1 MKHSFFKKVIELV
14 FFEQKQVLVI
24 DKIKITFQGKP
35 EIICEQVGSQQREI
49 SRGQYEGFQEGGSMQ
64 GPEVNSL
71 RRKDWVVQ

>member
-35 EIICEQVGSQQREI
+35 EVIREQVGSHRE
-49 SRGQYEGFQEGGSMQ
+49 RYLEDNMKDFKTE
-64 GPEVNSL
+64 EVCRAL
-71 RRKDWVVQ
+71 K